1 MHIVVLVLGEWLGN
15 SDGAGFAYDWNRQQ
29 DKANQEAK
37 QKGKALKKKIDR
49 LTKKNHDLQP
59 KR

>member
-1 MHIVVLVLGEWLGN
+1 MGN

-29 DKANQEAK
+29 QKANQEAK
-37 QKGKALKKKIDR
+37 QKKKALKKKIDK
-49 LTKKNHDLQP
+49 LTKNNHNLRH